1 MADNTVTRALPSDS
15 IGPASTA
22 FTQHVTESCS
32 AQHLQ
37 QSIRRLIWLA
47 GVGLMS
53 FEPHA
58 RLPLAAFPLPA
69 LAPTDLDDADM
80 RPPDVATPAGFRGC
94 HYIMAVGKE
103 LWHKAYRSCFLFK
116 RQQ

>member
-1 MADNTVTRALPSDS
+1 MELCSKDHLGSIFSRAL
-15 IGPASTA
+15 G
-22 FTQHVTESCS
+22 
-32 AQHLQ
+32 AQLA
-37 QSIRRLIWLA
+37 LA

-80 RPPDVATPAGFRGC
+80 RPPNVATPAGFRGC

-103 LWHKAYRSCFLFK
+103 LWHKAYRSCSRLTC
-116 RQQ
+116 QQ

>member
-1 MADNTVTRALPSDS
+1 
-15 IGPASTA
+15 
-22 FTQHVTESCS
+22 
-32 AQHLQ
+32 
-37 QSIRRLIWLA
+37 
-47 GVGLMS
+47 MS

-80 RPPDVATPAGFRGC
+80 RPPNVATPAGFRGC

-103 LWHKAYRSCFLFK
+103 LWHKAYRSCSRLTC
-116 RQQ
+116 QQ

>member
-1 MADNTVTRALPSDS
+1 
-15 IGPASTA
+15 
-22 FTQHVTESCS
+22 
-32 AQHLQ
+32 
-37 QSIRRLIWLA
+37 
-47 GVGLMS
+47 MS

-80 RPPDVATPAGFRGC
+80 RPPNVATPAGFRGC

-103 LWHKAYRSCFLFK
+103 LWHKAYRFVSTFQ
-116 RQQ
+116 RQQHI